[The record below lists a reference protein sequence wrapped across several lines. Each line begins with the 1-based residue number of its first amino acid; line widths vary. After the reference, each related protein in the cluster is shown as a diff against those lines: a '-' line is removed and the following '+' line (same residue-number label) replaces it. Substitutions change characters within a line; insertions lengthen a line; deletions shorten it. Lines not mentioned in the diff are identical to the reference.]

1 MNKLAYGI
9 CMGLFTVALAGG
21 NGSMAGM
28 DHSKMDMSADKS
40 VGSVVCPVSKNKVNP
55 AKAVDK
61 AVYKGKTY
69 YFCCA
74 GCKPLFLKN
83 PEKYVKG
90 MK

>member
-1 MNKLAYGI
+1 MEYVSVFYG
-9 CMGLFTVALAGG
+9 CSCWNNSPMT
-21 NGSMAGM
+21 GM

-40 VGSVVCPVSKNKVNP
+40 INAVICPVSKNKVNP

-74 GCKPLFLKN
+74 GCKPLFEKN
-83 PEKYVKG
+83 PRKYLKTT
-90 MK
+90 K

>member
-1 MNKLAYGI
+1 MNKLTYGI
-9 CMGLFTVALAGG
+9 CIGLFTVALAGD
-21 NGSMAGM
+21 NSPMTGM

-40 VGSVVCPVSKNKVNP
+40 INAVICPVSKNKVNP

-74 GCKPLFLKN
+74 GCKPLFEKN
-83 PEKYVKG
+83 PRKYLKTT
-90 MK
+90 K